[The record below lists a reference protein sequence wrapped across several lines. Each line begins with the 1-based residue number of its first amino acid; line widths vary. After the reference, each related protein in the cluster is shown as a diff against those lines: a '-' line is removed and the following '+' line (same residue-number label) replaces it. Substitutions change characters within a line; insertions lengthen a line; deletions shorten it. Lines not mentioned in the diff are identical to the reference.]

1 MTTQAL
7 SKERLAKMHAETMEV
22 IDSKPY
28 ATETASIEVNAKL
41 FATMCGALLAAHEQ
55 VPVAWTDADELRD
68 AKQGGSGYLFE
79 IGGDSNKFADPL
91 RQILLHTH
99 PAPSIPAAVPEEM
112 TSDYAWGKLGISA
125 EDCSAWADGW
135 NARAAMLQSEPV
147 KGEL

>member
-1 MTTQAL
+1 MTQAL
-7 SKERLAKMHAETMEV
+7 SINETIYRLANHIAGAKGGMPEEWQPWAEE
-22 IDSKPY
+22 I
-28 ATETASIEVNAKL
+28 ETDL
-41 FATMCGALLAAHEQ
+41 RALLAAHEQ
-55 VPVAWTDADELRD
+55 EPVAWTDADELRD